1 MNIMDIETV
10 VFIALSLMNGSATMS
25 IFFHERKPSA
35 SGIVLAIISLVILVL
50 MVTSTFI
57 GEYRINPKEY
67 AILGLPFLLYCN
79 ISIWE
84 LYNRGDTHQ
93 IPMFINKMYII
104 WVSTVYVINGY
115 SHYLFDK

>member
-1 MNIMDIETV
+1 MDIETILFV
-10 VFIALSLMNGSATMS
+10 VLSLMNGFATVS
-25 IFFHERKPSA
+25 IFFHKREPSP
-35 SGIVLAIISLVILVL
+35 SGIALAFISLIILVL

-57 GEYRINPKEY
+57 GENRVNPKEY

-84 LYNRGDTHQ
+84 LYNKGDTHL

-104 WVSTVYVINGY
+104 WVSVVYIINGY

>member
-1 MNIMDIETV
+1 MDIETILFV
-10 VFIALSLMNGSATMS
+10 VLSLMNGFATVS
-25 IFFHERKPSA
+25 IFFHKREPSP
-35 SGIVLAIISLVILVL
+35 SGITLAFISLIILVL

-57 GEYRINPKEY
+57 GENRVNPKEY

-84 LYNRGDTHQ
+84 LYNKGDTHL